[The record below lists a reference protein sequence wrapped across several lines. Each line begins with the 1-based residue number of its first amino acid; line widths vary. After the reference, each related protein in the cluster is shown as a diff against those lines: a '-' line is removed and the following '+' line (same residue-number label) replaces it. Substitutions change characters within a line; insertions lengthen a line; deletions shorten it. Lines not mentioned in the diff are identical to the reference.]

1 MRSPAHWSTTIRTRI
16 RGTDPRSDQD
26 PTSRCTGLA
35 HPRMSPFDVSVR
47 RNRQQRHE
55 ILQGVGR
62 IRWDGYPHHAS
73 MASVAL
79 VSPGGSV
86 ALDAEIHVLRLDPK
100 ATLGEPLL
108 STTRAVA
115 VGRAHVRDL
124 LAPPRGRLPR
134 PPARERTSRFC
145 REGHPDLRPGVVP
158 GHLPLE
164 CTFPT
169 GSENLRSNERSEDTP
184 KPARRAHENSANAP
198 TERATAP
205 G

>member
-16 RGTDPRSDQD
+16 RGTDPRSDQG
-26 PTSRCTGLA
+26 PMSRCTGLA
-35 HPRMSPFDVSVR
+35 HPRMSPFDVSVW

-55 ILQGVGR
+55 ILRRVGR
-62 IRWDGYPHHAS
+62 IRWDGIRTKRVWHLWRS
-73 MASVAL
+73 S
-79 VSPGGSV
+79 SPVGSV

-134 PPARERTSRFC
+134 PPARERTSRLC

-169 GSENLRSNERSEDTP
+169 GSENLRSNERPEDTP
-184 KPARRAHENSANAP
+184 KPARRAHENSVNAP
-198 TERATAP
+198 TERARAP